1 MPVNVVLVK
10 VIATDEAGNPVTDLK
25 ASDFRIYDDEKPQKI
40 QTFAVEMQENGE
52 PEDEE
57 APIIAPKAEKGK
69 VAAPTSRARMVS
81 IVIDDLTAYSTLD
94 YGRIVEAAKKY
105 VQDNMRSGDQVA
117 VLSGSRFVRIPFSGN
132 KGHLLRELDT
142 ATGRLNLDIIQANI
156 PSLTDLEAQTIAEA
170 IKAGRQPNS
179 PYLLN
184 LLGIDITKPGAMSG
198 NSIITGIRK
207 EGGMAFNSWE
217 AFVRQSCLA
226 HNADME
232 FRTHSLLQTMRQHI
246 RALRQIEGARSI
258 VLFSD
263 GFLSTKNTTAAYQL
277 QEVINLALKSGI
289 VIHAIGTRGVLS
301 GWDGETPGGKPVWNL
316 LIAQD
321 DKRAQEET
329 LAQIASDTGGLF
341 SNGNDMNE
349 AFRRAFRYQPSYYIM
364 SYNLPSRKADGTFH
378 TIRVES
384 TRPGIK
390 LSYRKGYYTQ
400 QEQLAVENR
409 KAEDIVAALDAPG
422 NMDQIPISL
431 SYNYSQSDASNY
443 AVSFMT
449 NVDIRRL
456 QFSKEDDR
464 RQNAVSLI
472 LAAYDENDRYISGVE
487 KSIEFQL
494 LEESYAELRGRG
506 FRSRVEIM
514 LPVGRYRIKA
524 VVRESNEGK
533 MGSATRVVDIP

>member
-1 MPVNVVLVK
+1 MK
-10 VIATDEAGNPVTDLK
+10 V
-25 ASDFRIYDDEKPQKI
+25 
-40 QTFAVEMQENGE
+40 
-52 PEDEE
+52 
-57 APIIAPKAEKGK
+57 
-69 VAAPTSRARMVS
+69 
-81 IVIDDLTAYSTLD
+81 
-94 YGRIVEAAKKY
+94 GRP
-105 VQDNMRSGDQVA
+105 
-117 VLSGSRFVRIPFSGN
+117 LSS
-132 KGHLLRELDT
+132 
-142 ATGRLNLDIIQANI
+142 A
-156 PSLTDLEAQTIAEA
+156 
-170 IKAGRQPNS
+170 
-179 PYLLN
+179 YLLN
-184 LLGIDITKPGAMSG
+184 LLGIDASKPGAMSG
-198 NSIITGIRK
+198 NPIITGIRK
-207 EGGMAFNSWE
+207 EGEINFNTRE
-217 AFVRQSCLA
+217 ALLRQGCLA
-226 HNADME
+226 RNGDME
-232 FRTHSLLQTMRQHI
+232 FRTHSLLQTLRQHI

-258 VLFSD
+258 ILFSD

-277 QEVINLALKSGI
+277 QELINLALKSGI
-289 VIHAIGTRGVLS
+289 VINTISTRGVLTS
-301 GWDGETPGGKPVWNL
+301 ESEVPDERGARQIPAWQMLMLE
-316 LIAQD
+316 D
-321 DKRAQEET
+321 DKRVQEGT

-341 SNGNDMNE
+341 SNGNDMNG

-449 NVDIRRL
+449 NVDIRGL

-464 RQNAVSLI
+464 RQNAVNLI

-494 LEESYAELRGRG
+494 LEESYSELRGRG
-506 FRSRVEIM
+506 FKSRVEIM
-514 LPVGRYRIKA
+514 LPMGRYRIKA